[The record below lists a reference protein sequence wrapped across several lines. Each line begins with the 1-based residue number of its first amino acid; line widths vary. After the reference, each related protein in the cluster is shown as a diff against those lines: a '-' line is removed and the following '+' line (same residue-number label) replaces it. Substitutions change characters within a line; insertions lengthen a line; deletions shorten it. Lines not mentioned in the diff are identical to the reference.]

1 MIRQGAAMLNS
12 PAVWLPEDLA
22 AAWKLK
28 RQFGRESCF
37 IAGGTLMQTQWQK
50 GADCPPHLISLEKIK
65 EMQVCEKVQ
74 LSGEAGI
81 RIGALTTLA
90 ACKKHPSL
98 LNQIPLLDEA
108 VSTVAAPAIRNRAT
122 IGGNIAGRFGDLIP
136 ALLALDAAISLYDGC
151 KNRLTPLS
159 DWISGENTSDDFIL
173 TAIYVPDN
181 LKIDKKRFFY
191 KKLGFR
197 EAFTPSI
204 VTISGCC
211 QLGEQNEV
219 EYIRLAAGGGTTPY
233 QRLIECERLAAGLT
247 LSSDLLKTLFQGI
260 NEEFKAATDV
270 FTTSAYK
277 KTVAANML
285 VSKIASTA
293 G

>member
-12 PAVWLPEDLA
+12 PEVWLPDDLS

-28 RQFGRESCF
+28 QQFRGESCF

-50 GADCPPHLISLEKIK
+50 GADCPRHLISLEKIK
-65 EMQVCEKVQ
+65 EMQVCENAKY
-74 LSGEAGI
+74 SGEAGI

-90 ACKKHPSL
+90 ACKEHPSL
-98 LNQIPLLDEA
+98 LKQFPLLEEA
-108 VSTVAAPAIRNRAT
+108 VRNVAAPAIRNRAT
-122 IGGNIAGRFGDLIP
+122 IGGNIAGRFGDLTP
-136 ALLALDAAISLYDGC
+136 ALLALDTTLSLYDGS
-151 KNRLTPLS
+151 KLLFKPLS
-159 DWISGENTSDDFIL
+159 DWIREGTASNDFIL
-173 TAIYVPDN
+173 TAIYVHDN
-181 LKIDKKRFFY
+181 LKLDKKSFFY

-219 EYIRLAAGGGTTPY
+219 KYIRLAAGGGTTPY
-233 QRLIECERLAAGLT
+233 QRLTECERLAAGLT
-247 LSSDLLKTLFQGI
+247 LTNDLLKKLFQGI
-260 NEEFKAATDV
+260 KEEFNAATDV

-277 KTVAANML
+277 KTVAANMM
-285 VSKIASTA
+285 VSKIASFA

>member
-1 MIRQGAAMLNS
+1 MIRQGTAMLNS
-12 PAVWLPEDLA
+12 PAVWLPDDLA
-22 AAWKLK
+22 EAWKLK
-28 RQFGRESCF
+28 QQFAGESCF

-50 GADCPPHLISLEKIK
+50 GVYCPPHLISLEKIK
-65 EMQVCEKVQ
+65 EMQVCDNAKF
-74 LSGEAGI
+74 SGEAGI

-90 ACKKHPSL
+90 ACKEHPSL
-98 LNQIPLLDEA
+98 FNEFPLLEEA
-108 VSTVAAPAIRNRAT
+108 VRNVAAPAIRNRAT

-136 ALLALDAAISLYDGC
+136 ALLALDAAISLYDGR
-151 KNRLTPLS
+151 KDRLTPLS
-159 DWISGENTSDDFIL
+159 DWIRGGAASDDFIL

-181 LKIDKKRFFY
+181 LRIEKKSFFY

-233 QRLIECERLAAGLT
+233 QRLTECERLAAGLT
-247 LSSDLLKTLFQGI
+247 LSNDLLKTLFQEI

-277 KTVAANML
+277 KTVAANMM
-285 VSKIASTA
+285 VSKIASFA